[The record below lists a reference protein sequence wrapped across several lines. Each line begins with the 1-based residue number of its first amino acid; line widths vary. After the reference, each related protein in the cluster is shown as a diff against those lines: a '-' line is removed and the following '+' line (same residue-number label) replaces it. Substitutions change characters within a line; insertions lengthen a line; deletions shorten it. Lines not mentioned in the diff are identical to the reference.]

1 MSRENIGMNNR
12 RVGWSETGRIVRSHA
27 AVRPVDGTLKWVV
40 VQYRVLA
47 CVWVL
52 VLIAV
57 QLTGDAPPNR
67 AILLAGA
74 ALAVF
79 WTGITM
85 WASRSTGVLGS
96 FWFAVL
102 DGAVVL
108 LLSSGGWLAGSDDF
122 FSGGYPGSWLFI
134 VAFATNLRWT
144 MVASLVLL
152 AEHTYLHILMDLGAN
167 RTAGTLQ
174 FPILGLVIGWAFDAL
189 RQREALRLAAEQK
202 LAEEK
207 EASARYQERAT
218 LAQRLHDSVLQTLH
232 AIRTHAED
240 PMQVRYAARRQ
251 ERELRRTIEDLS
263 SPHQRSFRA
272 ALMGTRD
279 EVEDLFP
286 SVEIDVLVRSDAEMD
301 EALEVGLK
309 VAREAMINAAKHSGQ
324 LRIDVYS
331 DIADGIATTRVRDR
345 GAGVGQETV
354 DRILRGK
361 ERSMLNRL
369 VPIGGTARIDSGP
382 DTGTEVTIEVPVS

>member
-1 MSRENIGMNNR
+1 MQ
-12 RVGWSETGRIVRSHA
+12 
-27 AVRPVDGTLKWVV
+27 PVDGTLKWVV

-52 VLIAV
+52 VLVTV
-57 QLTGDAPPNR
+57 QLTGDDPPNR

-79 WTGITM
+79 WTGVTV
-85 WASRSTGVLGS
+85 WASRSTDILGS
-96 FWFAVL
+96 IWFAVL
-102 DGAVVL
+102 DGGVVL
-108 LLSSGGWLAGSDDF
+108 LLSSGALIADASDF
-122 FSGGYPGSWLFI
+122 FSGGFPGSWLFI

-174 FPILGLVIGWAFDAL
+174 FPILGLVIGWAFDSL
-189 RQREALRLAAEQK
+189 RQRESLRITAEEK
-202 LAEEK
+202 LAEERQ
-207 EASARYQERAT
+207 ASARHQERAT

-240 PMQVRYAARRQ
+240 PQQVRYAARRQ

-263 SPHQRSFRA
+263 SPHKRSFRA
-272 ALMGTRD
+272 ALMGIRD

-286 SVEIDVLVRSDAEMD
+286 SVEIDVLARSDAEMEESL
-301 EALEVGLK
+301 EASLR
-309 VAREAMINAAKHSGQ
+309 VAREAMVNAAKHSGRQ
-324 LRIDVYS
+324 RIDVYS
-331 DIADGIATTRVRDR
+331 EIADGVATTRVRDR
-345 GAGVGQETV
+345 GQGIDQDAV

-369 VPIGGTARIDSGP
+369 APVAGTAWIDTSP
-382 DTGTEVTIEVPVS
+382 DRGTEVTVEVPVS

>member
-1 MSRENIGMNNR
+1 M
-12 RVGWSETGRIVRSHA
+12 GRTTRSSV

-40 VQYRVLA
+40 VQYRILVCLWA
-47 CVWVL
+47 L

-57 QLTGDAPPNR
+57 TLYRELPGNHGV
-67 AILLAGA
+67 LYAGG
-74 ALAVF
+74 ALAVS
-79 WTGITM
+79 WTGFTI
-85 WASRSTGVLGS
+85 WASRTNRILGS
-96 FWFAVL
+96 LWFVAL

-108 LLSSGGWLAGSDDF
+108 LLSAGGAIAGTDDF
-122 FSGGYPGSWLFI
+122 FSGGFPGSWLFV

-152 AEHTYLHILMDLGAN
+152 GEHAVLHDIMDLGAV
-167 RTAGTLQ
+167 RTAGTFQ
-174 FPILGLVIGWAFDAL
+174 FPVLGLIIGWAFDAL
-189 RQREALRLAAEQK
+189 RQREALRLAAEQQ
-202 LAEEK
+202 LAAEQ
-207 EASARYQERAT
+207 EASARHQERAA

-263 SPHQRSFRA
+263 SPYEKSYRA
-272 ALMGTRD
+272 ALMEIRD

-286 SVEIDVLVRSDAEMD
+286 SVEIDVLVRSDTEVD
-301 EALEVGLK
+301 GTLEVGLK
-309 VAREAMINAAKHSGQ
+309 VTREAMVNAAKHSGQ

-331 DIADGIATTRVRDR
+331 EIANGIATTRVRDR
-345 GAGVGQETV
+345 GNGIDPDAA

-369 VPIGGTARIDSGP
+369 SPVGGTARIDSGP
-382 DTGTEVTIEVPVS
+382 DTGTEVTIEVPIS